1 MGGSVADRHAKQGG
15 SSVLWPY
22 FNWSSS
28 LQGSFTRDGE
38 VMPW

>member
-22 FNWSSS
+22 FTP
-28 LQGSFTRDGE
+28 LGLAQH
-38 VMPW
+38 